1 MSSPNDAGS
10 LQTQATVDQ
19 IGSEEAALIYQGNMV
34 MGSKITVASF
44 PTTNPELSFECKDL
58 PRMDVLSKSD
68 PFIVVYEQNLSKQ
81 WNEIG
86 RTEVVV
92 NSQAFS

>member
-1 MSSPNDAGS
+1 
-10 LQTQATVDQ
+10 
-19 IGSEEAALIYQGNMV
+19 
-34 MGSKITVASF
+34 
-44 PTTNPELSFECKDL
+44 
-58 PRMDVLSKSD
+58 MDVLSKSD
-68 PFIVVYEQNLSKQ
+68 PIIVVYEQNLSKQ

>member
-1 MSSPNDAGS
+1 
-10 LQTQATVDQ
+10 
-19 IGSEEAALIYQGNMV
+19 
-34 MGSKITVASF
+34 
-44 PTTNPELSFECKDL
+44 
-58 PRMDVLSKSD
+58 MDVLSKSD
-68 PFIVVYEQNLSKQ
+68 PFIVVYELDLSKR